1 MEDLYCPDITI
12 LDSERHFD
20 TTMWSLALLDVL
32 IQVKQRNGKK
42 MRMRRSLDS
51 IKTINDSVKLDEQR
65 ILREAEVTT

>member
-1 MEDLYCPDITI
+1 M
-12 LDSERHFD
+12 S
-20 TTMWSLALLDVL
+20 SLALLDVL

-42 MRMRRSLDS
+42 IRMRRSLDS